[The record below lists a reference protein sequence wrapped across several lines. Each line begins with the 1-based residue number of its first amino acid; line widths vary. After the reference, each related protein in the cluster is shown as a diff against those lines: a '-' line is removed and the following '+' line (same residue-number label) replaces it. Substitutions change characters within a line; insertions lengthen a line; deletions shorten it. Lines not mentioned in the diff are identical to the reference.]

1 MKIAHVMRRLSFN
14 DWGGTEQV
22 VWNLAKAQMRAGHE
36 VRIFATTALWKGLAT
51 KNAED
56 TKDSLSLSQ
65 SRGGHPGV
73 ANSPSKIEGVAGG
86 RGSMTTG
93 RDHTPPPCGHLP
105 CLRGGVGDMSSHRLC
120 GIANFLGSLCLKCKP
135 YTETIDGIEILRFKP
150 IYPWWPM
157 PKSLVDELD
166 RKGGNPFVPGLGK
179 ALRDWKPDVIHCHA
193 MARIAELC
201 LRTAKILNKQRV
213 MRNGQ
218 DARCPSGSA
227 LNSQLSTPNSQL
239 STRCVISL
247 HGGGANVPTA
257 EAKSLK
263 APTRGR
269 LPWGKLID
277 YAMGWTRRI
286 PEDFDGIVC
295 VGEDEAE
302 RYRVK
307 HPHVLFLPNGVDTAI
322 FEGGRVEK
330 WKSGKV
336 EERKG
341 GKVVLCVAR
350 IDRQKNQMMLV
361 EWLGRHPEAT
371 VRLVGPVTQP
381 DYRDEL
387 VARAAALGVA
397 DRLVLVGSLKPGSPE
412 LVSEYRQADVF
423 VLPSRHEPFGIVV
436 LEAWA
441 AGLPVVASDVG
452 GLGRLCAAHL
462 GAALTFAPDD
472 AAGLEAALGKV
483 HADAELRRNLSQAGA
498 RAAASFD
505 WRNLAARLLGFYGE
519 LC

>member
-1 MKIAHVMRRLSFN
+1 
-14 DWGGTEQV
+14 
-22 VWNLAKAQMRAGHE
+22 
-36 VRIFATTALWKGLAT
+36 
-51 KNAED
+51 
-56 TKDSLSLSQ
+56 
-65 SRGGHPGV
+65 
-73 ANSPSKIEGVAGG
+73 
-86 RGSMTTG
+86 
-93 RDHTPPPCGHLP
+93 
-105 CLRGGVGDMSSHRLC
+105 MSSHRLC

-166 RKGGNPFVPGLGK
+166 RKGGNPFVPGLGR
-179 ALRDWKPDVIHCHA
+179 ALRDWQPDVIHCHA

-201 LRTAKILNKQRV
+201 LRTAKILNKQR
-213 MRNGQ
+213 
-218 DARCPSGSA
+218 AST
-227 LNSQLSTPNSQL
+227 LNSQLSTLNSKL
-239 STRCVISL
+239 KTRCVISL
-247 HGGGANVPTA
+247 HGGAANVPTA

-269 LPWGKLID
+269 LPWGKMID
-277 YAMGWTRRI
+277 YVMGWTRRI

-302 RYRVK
+302 RYRAK
-307 HPHVLFLPNGVDTAI
+307 HPHVLFLPNGVDTSLFDCSQMTIDTNVHKSQIAN
-322 FEGGRVEK
+322 EGGR
-330 WKSGKV
+330 
-336 EERKG
+336 RI
-341 GKVVLCVAR
+341 LCVAR

-361 EWLGRHPEAT
+361 EWLGRHPAAT

-397 DRLVLVGSLKPGSPE
+397 DRLVLVGSLKPGSAE
-412 LVSEYRQADVF
+412 LVEEYRQADVF

-452 GLGRLCAAHL
+452 GLGRLCAAHP

-472 AAGLEAALGKV
+472 SAGLETALDRVCSDVGQWR
-483 HADAELRRNLSQAGA
+483 ALSEAGRR
-498 RAAASFD
+498 ASSSYD
-505 WRNLAARLLGFYGE
+505 WNNLAVRLLGFYDKV
-519 LC
+519 C

>member
-1 MKIAHVMRRLSFN
+1 MRRLSFN

-51 KNAED
+51 KNA
-56 TKDSLSLSQ
+56 
-65 SRGGHPGV
+65 
-73 ANSPSKIEGVAGG
+73 KIAKK
-86 RGSMTTG
+86 TLCPLCTLWLK
-93 RDHTPPPCGHLP
+93 TPFAEI
-105 CLRGGVGDMSSHRLC
+105 V
-120 GIANFLGSLCLKCKP
+120 
-135 YTETIDGIEILRFKP
+135 EGIEIQRFKP

-157 PKSLVDELD
+157 PKRLVEELD

-179 ALRDWKPDVIHCHA
+179 ALRDWQPDVIHCHA

-227 LNSQLSTPNSQL
+227 LNSQLSTLNSQL

-247 HGGGANVPTA
+247 HGGAANVPTA

-269 LPWGKLID
+269 LPWGKMID
-277 YAMGWTRRI
+277 YVMGWTRRI

-302 RYRVK
+302 RYRAK
-307 HPHVLFLPNGVDTAI
+307 HPHVLFLPNGVDTAM
-322 FEGGRVEK
+322 FEGGRE
-330 WKSGKV
+330 

-361 EWLGRHPEAT
+361 EWLGRHPEVT

-397 DRLVLVGSLKPGSPE
+397 DRLVLVGPLKPGSPE
-412 LVSEYRQADVF
+412 LLSEYRQADVF

-441 AGLPVVASDVG
+441 AGLPVVASEVG
-452 GLGRLCAAHL
+452 GLGRLCAAHP

-472 AAGLEAALGKV
+472 SAGLEAGLVSAFCDSERILGTSDIWSIIDIEKSYTEPAFILGK
-483 HADAELRRNLSQAGA
+483 A
-498 RAAASFD
+498 R
-505 WRNLAARLLGFYGE
+505 
-519 LC
+519 